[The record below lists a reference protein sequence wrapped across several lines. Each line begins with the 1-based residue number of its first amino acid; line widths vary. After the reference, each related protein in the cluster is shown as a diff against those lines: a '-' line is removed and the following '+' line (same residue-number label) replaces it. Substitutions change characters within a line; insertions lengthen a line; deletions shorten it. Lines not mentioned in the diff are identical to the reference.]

1 MDSIMEELA
10 DEGTHGDDDLL
21 ENRED
26 NTAESSATSSEL
38 RSRKRSDIWQ
48 FITDHGNGTYSCK
61 CCEREDRQQMWNSK
75 AHTTMRNHLKSYH
88 KNEYGGGADA
98 PTAKQTKLLCYGFE
112 RFVKQRFESEFSKDE
127 ADSALIEW
135 IVGAAQP
142 FAVVE
147 QPKFIAFCCT
157 LQPAYKVPVR
167 QTVRN
172 RVIARW
178 KMEKELARKIIVYCL
193 VFRDVGSSR
202 CSITT
207 DMWTSAA
214 NRGYMVVTLH
224 WIDEDWNFRSVILGF
239 RRVEYPHTG
248 PRLADHLLDVV
259 KAMDGALLVTIW
271 AVTTDNAKSNG
282 TMIRSIRA
290 KLPAAIQEHIRA
302 TVPSSA
308 ADTNLDSRSVIGEP
322 HNVFQVRCL
331 AHVLQLAAKEGITKC
346 KLVDDSIGI
355 VRDILRKL
363 KDSTSMNEELQ
374 RICSVLNVKFQ
385 QPELDCVTRWN
396 STWAMVM
403 SAIRLR
409 KPIEELLRR
418 IRDRHAGYS
427 EFSIGPDNRLAAP
440 IEDDTWGSLNEFCKF
455 LTPVKAATMMMSG
468 KNYPTFGMAMV
479 VFELVSKNAT
489 KAILQTA
496 ARYTSDFATAFKKK
510 LDEYDE
516 VVKSREAQ
524 IAAVLDPRAKALL
537 PKVMDDMAPVKQYII
552 DEYEANY
559 RARYESQQQDVT
571 APTLH
576 QQEAEDIALGEVLY
590 QMIDDNFG

>member
-1 MDSIMEELA
+1 
-10 DEGTHGDDDLL
+10 
-21 ENRED
+21 
-26 NTAESSATSSEL
+26 
-38 RSRKRSDIWQ
+38 
-48 FITDHGNGTYSCK
+48 
-61 CCEREDRQQMWNSK
+61 
-75 AHTTMRNHLKSYH
+75 
-88 KNEYGGGADA
+88 
-98 PTAKQTKLLCYGFE
+98 
-112 RFVKQRFESEFSKDE
+112 
-127 ADSALIEW
+127 
-135 IVGAAQP
+135 
-142 FAVVE
+142 
-147 QPKFIAFCCT
+147 
-157 LQPAYKVPVR
+157 
-167 QTVRN
+167 
-172 RVIARW
+172 
-178 KMEKELARKIIVYCL
+178 
-193 VFRDVGSSR
+193 
-202 CSITT
+202 
-207 DMWTSAA
+207 
-214 NRGYMVVTLH
+214 
-224 WIDEDWNFRSVILGF
+224 
-239 RRVEYPHTG
+239 
-248 PRLADHLLDVV
+248 
-259 KAMDGALLVTIW
+259 
-271 AVTTDNAKSNG
+271 
-282 TMIRSIRA
+282 
-290 KLPAAIQEHIRA
+290 
-302 TVPSSA
+302 
-308 ADTNLDSRSVIGEP
+308 
-322 HNVFQVRCL
+322 
-331 AHVLQLAAKEGITKC
+331 
-346 KLVDDSIGI
+346 
-355 VRDILRKL
+355 
-363 KDSTSMNEELQ
+363 MNEELQ